1 MGKNHHTR
9 AQSLLHGSS
18 NLLPVLGPALALGFL
33 QEEQGEGGLMEVEG
47 RGKIGSNLKA
57 S

>member
-1 MGKNHHTR
+1 MEKNHHTR

-18 NLLPVLGPALALGFL
+18 NLLPVLGPALALGFYKRN
-33 QEEQGEGGLMEVEG
+33 GGGGLMEVEG

>member
-18 NLLPVLGPALALGFL
+18 NLLPVLGPALALGFYKRNGGWGADGGGR
-33 QEEQGEGGLMEVEG
+33 QGEDWL
-47 RGKIGSNLKA
+47 
-57 S
+57 

>member
-18 NLLPVLGPALALGFL
+18 NLLPVLGPALALGFYKRNRVGGADGGGR
-33 QEEQGEGGLMEVEG
+33 QGEDWL
-47 RGKIGSNLKA
+47 
-57 S
+57 